1 MIQKRL
7 IASLIP
13 FNKMFFTM
21 YKEKP
26 DLYGPFWIYTTL
38 IVVLAILGN
47 LSRFIDMAVIKESK
61 EEFEWEYN
69 FVPVAA
75 SVIYTIGFGLPLALK
90 LIMKCFGTGFF
101 SSSYLEV
108 IRFH

>member
-1 MIQKRL
+1 
-7 IASLIP
+7 
-13 FNKMFFTM
+13 M

-38 IVVLAILGN
+38 IVVLAIIGN
-47 LSRFIDMAVIKESK
+47 LSRYIDTAVIKESSS
-61 EEFEWEYN
+61 EFEWEYD

-75 SVIYTIGFGLPLALK
+75 TVIYSIGFGLPLGLK
-90 LIMKCFGTGFF
+90 IIMKCLGTGFF

-108 IRFH
+108 IYFILFIYYRSLEFMGILILVS